1 MRSLGGFAWLPIDK
15 KASSFYKTTRFKLWG
30 VGPALPTFIHLHS
43 CGFTIAT
50 FQAAYVF
57 SCSMIINSSP
67 LGPPVTVGPPLLA
80 WYVSVLLSGRGIW
93 CLESLVGFGPAS
105 NPVQGPFTLLLT
117 GLPLFAYA
125 FSSACL
131 WLHYPFSHYSPSS
144 SIVDDFKCS

>member
-1 MRSLGGFAWLPIDK
+1 MHGCQWTK
-15 KASSFYKTTRFKLWG
+15 KRPVFTRPPDSSSR
-30 VGPALPTFIHLHS
+30 ALVQHCLLLIHLHS
-43 CGFTIAT
+43 CGFTVAT
-50 FQAAYVF
+50 FEAAYVF

-131 WLHYPFSHYSPSS
+131 WLHYPFRHHSTRSS
-144 SIVDDFKCS
+144 VVDDFQCS